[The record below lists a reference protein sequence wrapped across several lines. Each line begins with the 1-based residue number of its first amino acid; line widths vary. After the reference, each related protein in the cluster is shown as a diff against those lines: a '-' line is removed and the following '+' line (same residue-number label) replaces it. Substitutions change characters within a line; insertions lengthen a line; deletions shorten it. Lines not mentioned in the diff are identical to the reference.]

1 MQKCIL
7 YVPKLEVKGC
17 KKHPYILVIGHFKR
31 RHKIN
36 IKIRNNMKRLTTI
49 LLLILSIT
57 VYGQD
62 KDKPT
67 LNVTGVAR
75 VTVKP
80 DLGVLNIS
88 VSEVKPKMGD
98 AIKALGDKSNYYND
112 LLKKM
117 GFNEKDVKTTSFTV
131 SKNQIYKENEYI
143 DSGYVA
149 SQNIRLEFVYDQITL
164 QKIVFEFSKSDK
176 PINFSFDFEL
186 SEELKQKVQ
195 AQIIDY
201 AVKDGNEKAKGIAK
215 AAGLKLVKISDITY
229 GSWGRESG
237 MDLVEKRHSYAAA
250 AMASGDGSTSFNFT
264 PDDLIFRD
272 TLTIIWIVE

>member
-1 MQKCIL
+1 
-7 YVPKLEVKGC
+7 
-17 KKHPYILVIGHFKR
+17 
-31 RHKIN
+31 
-36 IKIRNNMKRLTTI
+36 MKRLTTI

-117 GFNEKDVKTTSFTV
+117 GFNDNDVKTTSFTV

-215 AAGLKLVKISDITY
+215 AAGLKLVKVSDITY